1 MGKKWQKPLNG
12 YTSSAAKNID
22 HDPSSFKFW
31 GGYLCS
37 SRKGGHRRPKTSRT
51 AKNQRNRAKEKGK
64 KLCFS
69 VFPAL
74 LCPIPL
80 VFSRLFPKGRHES
93 AAFVRMPPCALRFE
107 THERKKRIGICRP
120 ICIRLHTSITMKIC
134 TKKDTITPNNQYE
147 ILLIRKFIVSFY
159 CNWESDSQNCCF
171 QHEAGRDVKPQ
182 FFEIWR
188 FQSRFD

>member
-1 MGKKWQKPLNG
+1 M
-12 YTSSAAKNID
+12 D

-31 GGYLCS
+31 GGNLCS

-64 KLCFS
+64 NLCFS

-93 AAFVRMPPCALRFE
+93 AAFVRMHPPGALRFG

-120 ICIRLHTSITMKIC
+120 ICIRLHTLIKIKAS
-134 TKKDTITPNNQYE
+134 TKKRYDNSLNIK
-147 ILLIRKFIVSFY
+147 RKTCLFRKKIVSLY
-159 CNWESDSQNCCF
+159 CN
-171 QHEAGRDVKPQ
+171 
-182 FFEIWR
+182 
-188 FQSRFD
+188 

>member
-1 MGKKWQKPLNG
+1 M
-12 YTSSAAKNID
+12 D

-51 AKNQRNRAKEKGK
+51 AKNQRNRAKGKGEKQV
-64 KLCFS
+64 FP

-74 LCPIPL
+74 LYPTSL

-93 AAFVRMPPCALRFE
+93 AAFVRMHPPGALRFE

-120 ICIRLHTSITMKIC
+120 ICIRLHTPIKIKAS
-134 TKKDTITPNNQYE
+134 TKKKIRQLSNYQAKSLFIQKENRIFVLQLREVATLKIAAFSTRLSAISNLKFSEHENFNQD
-147 ILLIRKFIVSFY
+147 LL
-159 CNWESDSQNCCF
+159 WQL
-171 QHEAGRDVKPQ
+171 DVHVHL
-182 FFEIWR
+182 
-188 FQSRFD
+188 